1 MTWQQLIEFR
11 WVVQN
16 CNSKLSRQNSFDE
29 LFFRCFGH
37 QRSRY
42 RTSLTTGFNPRAH
55 LDVGCWVVGKK
66 KTRSNV
72 VQRFF
77 IENGLSGTF
86 LERMQMGA
94 EANSLKIQNS
104 FSKDAAKGLTSAS
117 ASASASVG
125 RRKFFTSV
133 RCLPQWPGDELNWCG
148 LDPLA
153 KVKVQ
158 GASDRLL
165 RA

>member
-1 MTWQQLIEFR
+1 M
-11 WVVQN
+11 
-16 CNSKLSRQNSFDE
+16 
-29 LFFRCFGH
+29 
-37 QRSRY
+37 
-42 RTSLTTGFNPRAH
+42 
-55 LDVGCWVVGKK
+55 GKK

-133 RCLPQWPGDELNWCG
+133 RCLPQ
-148 LDPLA
+148 
-153 KVKVQ
+153 
-158 GASDRLL
+158 
-165 RA
+165 